1 MEFQK
6 ECGSDNKCYSN
17 LQLQSA
23 FVTEQNQPLPRCCVL
38 CSSPC
43 PPSRIC
49 APHPVSVPPSPICA
63 PIPYLCHSVPT
74 LLHELGSVIPKG
86 PFQPEALMIPC
97 H

>member
-43 PPSRIC
+43 
-49 APHPVSVPPSPICA
+49 SPIPYLCP

-74 LLHELGSVIPKG
+74 LLHELGSVIPRG
-86 PFQPEALMIPC
+86 PFQPGALMIPC

>member
-43 PPSRIC
+43 PPVPYLC
-49 APHPVSVPPSPICA
+49 PPVPYLCPPVPYLCPPSPICA
-63 PIPYLCHSVPT
+63 PHPLSVP
-74 LLHELGSVIPKG
+74 LCAHAAP
-86 PFQPEALMIPC
+86 
-97 H
+97 